1 MSCIATVL
9 RHVYEYDQAQGVPS
23 EGPRL
28 AAEEEGLDQVGR
40 SVPTR
45 ARLLRMLLDRPTIE
59 EVLEGE
65 GEVLEADM

>member
-9 RHVYEYDQAQGVPS
+9 RHVYEYDQAQGVPG
-23 EGPRL
+23 EDPRL

-40 SVPTR
+40 SVP
-45 ARLLRMLLDRPTIE
+45 ARERLIPMLLDRPAVE

-65 GEVLEADM
+65 GEIQEI